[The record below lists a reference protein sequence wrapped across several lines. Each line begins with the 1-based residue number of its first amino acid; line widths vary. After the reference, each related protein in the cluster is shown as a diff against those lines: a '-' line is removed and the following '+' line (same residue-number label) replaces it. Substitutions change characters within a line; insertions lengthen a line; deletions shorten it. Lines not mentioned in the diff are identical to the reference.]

1 MGGGVVLDGTV
12 MKRAGMLMAMAALVA
27 TVWAQD
33 EKKEEEPKKVEHVL
47 YPFEVTL
54 GGQKAVM
61 QEGNILF
68 AVVEKPVKP
77 DALLALEEQSALL
90 IVNAFPCKEGGT
102 VLETQ
107 TAAVIFT
114 KDAKEVK
121 MNATMDKKPLKPG
134 TYLMNVVAH
143 SKTSRVV
150 FTVGE
155 PGKIKMPDISKIVD
169 FLKGK

>member
-1 MGGGVVLDGTV
+1 MNGSV
-12 MKRAGMLMAMAALVA
+12 MKRALILALMAAAVVVGRA
-27 TVWAQD
+27 
-33 EKKEEEPKKVEHVL
+33 EEEKAEQDKEVEHLL

-61 QEGNILF
+61 QEGNMLF

-77 DALLALEEQSALL
+77 DAVLALEEQSAML
-90 IVNAFPCKEGGT
+90 IVNAFPCEEDGT

-107 TAAVIFT
+107 TAAVIFA
-114 KDAKEVK
+114 KDTREVK
-121 MNATMDKKPLKPG
+121 LNATIDKKPLVPG

-155 PGKIKMPDISKIVD
+155 PGKIKLPDLSKIFN
-169 FLKGK
+169 FLKNK

>member
-1 MGGGVVLDGTV
+1 M
-12 MKRAGMLMAMAALVA
+12 
-27 TVWAQD
+27 
-33 EKKEEEPKKVEHVL
+33 EHLL

-61 QEGNILF
+61 QEGNMLF

-77 DALLALEEQSALL
+77 DAVLALEEQSAML
-90 IVNAFPCKEGGT
+90 IVNAFPCNEDGT

-107 TAAVIFT
+107 TAAVIFA
-114 KDAKEVK
+114 KDTREVK
-121 MNATMDKKPLKPG
+121 LNATIDKKPLAPG

-155 PGKIKMPDISKIVD
+155 PGKIKMPDLSKIFN
-169 FLKGK
+169 FLKNK